1 MNSLTLYQEK
11 MPLPEHLKLSKS
23 AIRQINAIRQWAA
36 RENNSRQARFEAAL
50 PLQATPQTAPR
61 VEAAGP
67 TRASPAALAFV
78 ADPATLARVAQLKR
92 APRVGA

>member
-1 MNSLTLYQEK
+1 MLYQNK
-11 MPLPEHLKLSKS
+11 VPLPEDLKLSKNALRQIR
-23 AIRQINAIRQWAA
+23 AIREWAA
-36 RENNSRQARFEAAL
+36 RENKSRQNDFEAAL
-50 PLQATPQTAPR
+50 PPQMTPQTAPR